1 MLIYLWLL
9 KIVLKIL
16 PNAMTRAASDTFNPQ
31 VLSARANGD
40 TIIACL
46 DSAVRDLHI
55 RRQLDVDTVCVGAVS
70 WSYDGNSFNV
80 HVLTAVDHDVK
91 HLAV

>member
-1 MLIYLWLL
+1 M
-9 KIVLKIL
+9 KFL
-16 PNAMTRAASDTFNPQ
+16 PDAMGRAASDAFNPQ
-31 VLSARANGD
+31 VLSARTNGD
-40 TIIACL
+40 TIIAGL
-46 DSAVRDLHI
+46 DGAVHDLRI